1 MQQKK
6 NLPYV
11 AAAAVCAAMLATGC
25 SAPASEASAAGDGKA
40 LSTIE
45 PDVLT
50 VCTTFDNP
58 PTSYY
63 DEGREESGVEIGL
76 AREVAA
82 EMGLEARF
90 RETKFASIIPTLQA
104 GQCDTIMGALYI
116 KPEREEVIDF
126 VPYLMSATAVAVPA
140 KGETGVTGI
149 DGSLCGKMIGS
160 QVSTTAEGFLVEQ
173 SAECEKSGAEP
184 INLRRTDNG
193 VAGLQQVV
201 AGQLDGFA
209 DTSMALLYY
218 QTTRPDTIRL
228 VGDHVGQIEIG
239 AGFNKDNPELREAF
253 AEAFAAVQDSG
264 RYDAILDD
272 ENLSSLTIG
281 GKG

>member
-1 MQQKK
+1 MQKK
-6 NLPYV
+6 KSIPYAV
-11 AAAAVCAAMLATGC
+11 AAAVCVAMLATACG
-25 SAPASEASAAGDGKA
+25 APSEATGDSES

-45 PDVLT
+45 PGVLT

-63 DEGREESGVEIGL
+63 DDDRKESGVEIEL
-76 AREVAA
+76 ARAVAK

-126 VPYLMSATAVAVPA
+126 VPYLMSATAVAVA
-140 KGETGVTGI
+140 AEAETEVTGI
-149 DGSLCGKMIGS
+149 DDSLCGRTIGS

-173 SAECEKSGAEP
+173 SAKCEKSGDDP
-184 INLRRTDNG
+184 INLRLTDNG

-201 AGQLDGFA
+201 TGQLDGFA

-228 VGDHVGQIEIG
+228 VGEHVGEIEIG
-239 AGFNKDNPELREAF
+239 AGFNKDDSQLRESY
-253 AEAFAAVQDSG
+253 AEAFVAVQDSG
-264 RYDAILDD
+264 RYDAIVEE
-272 ENLSSLTIG
+272 ENLTSLAISG
-281 GKG
+281 NG

>member
-6 NLPYV
+6 NHAYV
-11 AAAAVCAAMLATGC
+11 AAAAVCAALLATGC
-25 SAPASEASAAGDGKA
+25 SAPASEASAGGDQA
-40 LSTIE
+40 SVSTIE
-45 PDVLT
+45 PNVLT

-63 DEGREESGVEIGL
+63 DEGRKESGVEIEL
-76 AREVAA
+76 AREVAK
-82 EMGLEARF
+82 EMGLDVRF

-140 KGETGVTGI
+140 KGTTEVTGL
-149 DGSLCGKMIGS
+149 DGSLCGKLVGS
-160 QVSTTAEGFLVEQ
+160 QVSTTAEGFLVDQ
-173 SAECEKSGAEP
+173 AAECEKEGAEP

-218 QTTRPDTIRL
+218 QSTRPDAIRL
-228 VGDHVGQIEIG
+228 VGEHVGEIEIG
-239 AGFNKDNPELREAF
+239 AGFNKDNPDLREAF
-253 AEAFAAVQDSG
+253 AGAFATVQDSG
-264 RYDAILDD
+264 RYEAILD
-272 ENLSSLTIG
+272 EHNLGALAIG
-281 GKG
+281 GNS